1 MNILCVWVGNIIL
14 STTISVVAFGLVSW
28 KTTAHWSNSSSNY
41 NKNENHIRTS
51 HSHCICCWVL
61 YTFNANQDFI
71 EFLREIRPSL
81 LCIRSF
87 ICIAKQCNAM
97 KSQLPEEWQRKILKR
112 LQTSIVQCVVNGHC
126 ENLQTWYY
134 QHSLEHSLFP
144 FRCESFRFLCKMLNV
159 SLNSLVCECV
169 WCTLVHA
176 SFSGTLV
183 LSLLNRHNEEA
194 QYSVGLKCSC
204 VLNLMR
210 CIIYVHYM

>member
-28 KTTAHWSNSSSNY
+28 KTTAHWSNSSSNN

-61 YTFNANQDFI
+61 YTFNANQNFI
-71 EFLREIRPSL
+71 EFLREIAFIRPSL

-87 ICIAKQCNAM
+87 ICIVKQCNAM
-97 KSQLPEEWQRKILKR
+97 KSQSPKEWQRKILKR

-126 ENLQTWYY
+126 ENLLTWYY

-144 FRCESFRFLCKMLNV
+144 LCCESFRFLGKMLNV
-159 SLNSLVCECV
+159 SLNSLVCVSACD
-169 WCTLVHA
+169 VHLYIMQVFWGRLY
-176 SFSGTLV
+176 SLYWTGTMERPSILWV
-183 LSLLNRHNEEA
+183 
-194 QYSVGLKCSC
+194 
-204 VLNLMR
+204 
-210 CIIYVHYM
+210 

>member
-1 MNILCVWVGNIIL
+1 MNIWCVWVGNIIL

-61 YTFNANQDFI
+61 YTFNANQNFI
-71 EFLREIRPSL
+71 EFLREIAFIRPSL

-97 KSQLPEEWQRKILKR
+97 KSQSPEEWQRKILKR

-144 FRCESFRFLCKMLNV
+144 FRCESFRFLGKMLNV
-159 SLNSLVCECV
+159 SLNSLVCVSACD
-169 WCTLVHA
+169 VHLYMQVFRGRLY
-176 SFSGTLV
+176 SLYWTGTMERPSILWV
-183 LSLLNRHNEEA
+183 
-194 QYSVGLKCSC
+194 
-204 VLNLMR
+204 
-210 CIIYVHYM
+210 